1 MFYSVYM
8 ATKTSILV
16 EDEVWRAFKAYA
28 RSQGRSTS
36 KQMEWL
42 MREAVAGSLGK
53 VLPMPTAPDVKASGH
68 LSSRTRARSSG

>member
-16 EDEVWRAFKAYA
+16 EDEVWKAFKAYA

-42 MREAVAGSLGK
+42 MREAVSANLGK
-53 VLPMPTAPDVKASGH
+53 VIPHPSAPDAKASGH